1 MSLLSQQVV
10 GVRNP
15 DKLRGCA
22 PKKPISRYTPEEE
35 AANREIEQR
44 MIAALT
50 PKVSKTQFLE
60 PVEVRNQKFLD
71 ACRDWTPVSEIA
83 KSLGWSRAVF
93 GSRATWL
100 RKQGKIE
107 ARGCTN
113 RREYRA
119 VPCEK
124 VETTADIILAAV
136 EPDST
141 SRTIANA
148 TGFHVSTVSST
159 LANLARQGKVERI
172 RRGGDLSFI
181 YRRADQ

>member
-22 PKKPISRYTPEEE
+22 PKKPISRYTPAEE

-50 PKVSKTQFLE
+50 PKSSMMTKQETAESRNKKFLE
-60 PVEVRNQKFLD
+60 
-71 ACRDWTPVSEIA
+71 ACAKWTLVSDLA
-83 KSLGWSRAVF
+83 QTLGWDRKVF
-93 GSRATWL
+93 KARSKAL
-100 RKQGKIE
+100 LQQGRIE
-107 ARGCTN
+107 GRGGTT

-119 VPCEK
+119 VKGKAGQDAERIFNA
-124 VETTADIILAAV
+124 VGAGTTAREIADI
-136 EPDST
+136 
-141 SRTIANA
+141 
-148 TGFHVSTVSST
+148 TGLHVSTVAST

-172 RRGGDLSFI
+172 RGGGDRSFI
-181 YRRADQ
+181 YRKAEG